1 MPGEGGRRDEVY
13 CPGEKKR
20 VSTCDQGKQRSV
32 QQLGMV
38 QKNQLD
44 LQGFLKTNM
53 ETVVS
58 GIRSTGNLHLGNY
71 FGAIRNF
78 LKMQY
83 ENHCYFFI
91 ADYHALTTHPKP
103 DDLHGNI
110 KQVLAEYLAC
120 GIDPEVATV
129 FIQSDVPEVTELY
142 LLLNMNAYV
151 GELERTTSFKEKI
164 RNQPDNIN
172 AGLLTYPVLMAAD
185 IIIHKANK
193 VPVGKDQEQHLEMT
207 RRFAR
212 RFNTMYEVDYFPEP
226 DAYNFGKKLL
236 KIPGL
241 DGTGKMGKSEGN
253 GIFLADTPQEIR
265 KKVMRA
271 VTDAG
276 PQKPG
281 EKPSEP
287 VQNLFTIMNVV
298 SDHSTVKYFTEKHAS
313 CEIRYG
319 DMKKQLA
326 EDIIRVTDPIRERIN
341 EILADNK
348 YLARVVSE
356 GAGKARA
363 SASETIREVREII
376 GYKSF

>member
-1 MPGEGGRRDEVY
+1 MD
-13 CPGEKKR
+13 
-20 VSTCDQGKQRSV
+20 
-32 QQLGMV
+32 
-38 QKNQLD
+38 
-44 LQGFLKTNM
+44 
-53 ETVVS
+53 TVVS

-71 FGAIRNF
+71 FGAIKNF
-78 LKMQY
+78 LKMQR
-83 ENHCYFFI
+83 ENNCFFFI

-120 GIDPEVATV
+120 GIDPEIATV
-129 FIQSDVPEVTELY
+129 FIQSDVPEVAELY

-164 RNQPDNIN
+164 RKQPDNIN

-207 RRFAR
+207 RKFAR
-212 RFNTMYEVDYFPEP
+212 RFNMMYEVNYFPEP
-226 DAYNFGKKLL
+226 DAYNFGKELV

-253 GIFLADTPQEIR
+253 GIFLSDSPAEIR

-271 VTDAG
+271 VTDSG
-276 PQKPG
+276 PTAPNQ
-281 EKPSEP
+281 ELSEP
-287 VQNLFTIMNVV
+287 LKNLFTIMSVV
-298 SDHSTVKYFTEKHAS
+298 SDSSTIKFFKEKHAS

-319 DMKKQLA
+319 DLKKQLA
-326 EDIIRVTDPIRERIN
+326 EDIVKFSDPIREKIT
-341 EILADNK
+341 EILADNN
-348 YLARVVSE
+348 YLSKVVAE
-356 GAGKARA
+356 GAEKARE
-363 SASETIREVREII
+363 SASKTIKEVREII
-376 GYKSF
+376 GYKKFN